1 MLDDFL
7 DRTPLHLM
15 LDLPPGILHE
25 ARALAYACHQGQ
37 RHAQAEALCDGLL
50 ALDHR
55 CPWTHG
61 LYAATL
67 RDLGRP
73 QEALAMVERGL
84 RYQPAN
90 ATLRALQ
97 TELTDLLACA
107 PVASSA
113 SRELPR

>member
-1 MLDDFL
+1 MSDDFL
-7 DRTPLHLM
+7 DRTPLHLL
-15 LDLPPGILHE
+15 LDLPPGILHQ
-25 ARALAYACHQGQ
+25 ARALAYACHRGQ

-67 RDLGRP
+67 RDLGRAD
-73 QEALAMVERGL
+73 EALTIVERGL
-84 RYQPAN
+84 RYQPAH

-97 TELTDLLACA
+97 AELTGLVA
-107 PVASSA
+107 PSPPAGA
-113 SRELPR
+113 APREPLP